1 MRLIDA
7 DSFMLELTKLEL
19 KNRVYTVTDIKSLLT
34 KAPTIN
40 IDICGKLE
48 YDSITSDYILNE
60 YRFKL
65 MNCKNKR

>member
-40 IDICGKLE
+40 IDMRGKLE
-48 YDSITSDYILNE
+48 HDSTTSDYILNE
-60 YRFKL
+60 YQIKL
-65 MNCKNKR
+65 ISCKDKR